1 LARRS
6 NFSLPRFVFLP
17 LIALLSS
24 CLLACA
30 GPVRSVVPP
39 PDQFV
44 MQPWSLITSGVYQ
57 AVAVGDLNGDQ
68 HPDIAAGSSVPGGV
82 ALWYGDGRGGWSPPV
97 FLPTKGD
104 VRSLAVADFDMDGR
118 PDLAVSI
125 KGEFTGIQ
133 IWLNLGKGK
142 WEKGQPPVDS
152 GEFNGIRAADVNG
165 DGNPDLIAAA
175 SEADGPGGIKV
186 WLGDGKGGWLAEV
199 GPNTQ
204 GEYSDVVVADFN
216 EDGHLDVAAS
226 GRGLHGA
233 LRVWLGDGAGG
244 WSELEPLEEGSFYG
258 LSTGDLNRD
267 RHLDLFA
274 GTYRNGIRIY
284 LGDGR
289 GGFVGLKPPVERG
302 TFWKVVCGDVDGE
315 GVQEIVASRLDGNGI
330 QVWKGVEGGFS
341 VVPAF
346 YESPFTCYDLALAD
360 LNGDGRQDLVAGSNG
375 GGVEIWTSQGR
386 DVPKISITDT
396 FLGTLPEQEVIP
408 VSPPENKVFVEKD
421 GQAHYRVGPGDVLEI
436 SLWNGLKVDKYTVP
450 VRSDGKISFAYFED
464 LTVSGLTVP
473 QVDDVI
479 TETLGK
485 FVRHPQVDVMVK
497 EFNSKAV
504 TVLGE
509 INIIGNRVS
518 GPGSY
523 TLKGRTTLLKALSMA
538 GGPTE
543 KANLRQVSVRRDSGE
558 IFTLNLYKTI
568 TQGDSSQNLV
578 LDDGDT
584 VVVPSLAEG
593 RRVFVLGEVNS
604 PGIYPIRNKLSVV
617 EAVSMA
623 GGLKETAVLGSAR
636 IVRGDLR
643 KPEVI
648 ACNLKGFLDRGD
660 MSQNISLKDGD
671 VLYIPRNTLGNISDF
686 LREISPILEF
696 IIDPARVYRAYD

>member
-1 LARRS
+1 
-6 NFSLPRFVFLP
+6 
-17 LIALLSS
+17 
-24 CLLACA
+24 
-30 GPVRSVVPP
+30 
-39 PDQFV
+39 
-44 MQPWSLITSGVYQ
+44 MQPWSLVTSGIYQ
-57 AVAVGDLNGDQ
+57 AVVVADLNGDA
-68 HPDIAAGSSVPGGV
+68 HPDIAAGSSIPGGV
-82 ALWYGDGRGGWSPPV
+82 AIWYGDGRGGWSHPF
-97 FLPTKGD
+97 FLPTKGE

-118 PDLAVSI
+118 PDLALSI

-133 IWLNLGKGK
+133 IWLNRGKGQ

-165 DGNPDLIAAA
+165 DGYPDLIAAA
-175 SEADGPGGIKV
+175 SAVEGPGGIKV

-199 GPNTQ
+199 GPTAQ

-216 EDGHLDVAAS
+216 EDGHLDIAGS

-258 LSTGDLNRD
+258 LSTGDLNKD
-267 RHLDLFA
+267 RHVDLFA

-302 TFWKVVCGDVDGE
+302 NFSKVVCGDVDGD
-315 GVQEIVASRLDGNGI
+315 GAQEIVASPLDGEGI
-330 QVWKGVEGGFS
+330 RVWKGVDDDFS
-341 VVPAF
+341 VIPAF

-360 LNGDGRQDLVAGSNG
+360 VDGDGRQDLLAASNG
-375 GGVEIWTSQGR
+375 GGVEIWTAQGR
-386 DVPKISITDT
+386 TVPKLSIA
-396 FLGTLPEQEVIP
+396 GTSVGRLAEQELIP

-421 GQAHYRVGPGDVLEI
+421 GRAHYRVGPGDILEI
-436 SLWNGLKVDKYTVP
+436 SLWNGLKVEKYSVP
-450 VRSDGKISFAYFED
+450 IRSDGKISFAYFKD
-464 LTVSGLTVP
+464 LSVSGLTVP
-473 QVDDVI
+473 QVDESI

-485 FVRHPQVDVMVK
+485 FVRDPHVDVMVK
-497 EFNSKAV
+497 EYNSKSV

-509 INIIGNRVS
+509 INILGNRVS
-518 GPGSY
+518 GPGTY
-523 TLKGRTTLLKALSMA
+523 TLKGRTTLLKALSIA

-543 KANLRQVSVRRDSGE
+543 KANLRQVSVRRESGE
-558 IFTLNLYKTI
+558 TFTLNLYKTI
-568 TQGDSSQNLV
+568 SQGDMSQNLV

-584 VVVPSLAEG
+584 VIVPSIAEG

-604 PGIYPIRNKLSVV
+604 PGVYPIRNRLSVV

-623 GGLKETAVLGSAR
+623 GGFKQTAVLGSAR

-643 KPEVI
+643 NPEVI
-648 ACNLKGFLDRGD
+648 ACNLKGILERGD
-660 MSQNISLKDGD
+660 MSQNISLSDGD
-671 VLYIPRNTLGNISDF
+671 VLYIPKNTLGSISDF

-696 IIDPARVYRAYD
+696 IIYPARVYRAYD